1 MQESSENINNNDT
14 VRKKGGRAEKG
25 EERSVPENDL
35 HNDNNELSDESEE
48 AAVVGDEESTVIS
61 RQYRKPNFVKKILFF
76 CAGLEGVIV
85 QKEAFVVEHSK
96 YISIGLTVFYTAVL
110 SGLSG
115 GYAISRIFSNG
126 LVYVPFGL
134 LWSSIILNLD
144 RLVIIGLRRDSG
156 SGKGFLNWSY
166 GIGLDALGI
175 LSRIVLACFIGFIVS
190 EPLKLRLFKAEIN
203 QEYVRIL
210 ESEEEEKQ
218 AANRNLIIEDKKER
232 IQGLDENLRD
242 SRAEISRLR
251 VQLSQEIGG
260 DLGGDRGDGP
270 QARAIK
276 QEIEREDWNRQEITT
291 QVNALRDDIDD
302 LNESAALEQSGQD
315 SSSQNATVIDD
326 LSFLNSMKAMHRLSE
341 NDSTIRNINYF
352 ITALFI
358 VMEILPV
365 FLKFLFSKGMYED
378 LLERQNS
385 VYKSDIQD
393 EVKEIASA
401 QLLRENLREV
411 VRKASETEKDI
422 AKEKYDG
429 ILLEQRREV
438 QAKLKRVEVEIN
450 RQAEVQERL
459 NEFKTNFFA
468 KIIEEADLN
477 IREDIKNIGSEYIK
491 NVSDEAAT
499 LINDFTE
506 VYRKVIS
513 ERMPAARQKAEK
525 DAITNI
531 AKFGDENREL
541 IIASLNQISNE
552 ARKKVPA
559 QVSVLSDLIVK
570 DRFEELANLEEA
582 LNQAFR
588 DVVSQRLRTSKG
600 MKAEDYL
607 SQADELIERLDI
619 LRRNATQ
626 NIISDTEEN
635 LDEYMSSVAEEASN
649 ELVNVMRESLRD
661 YLLKKSQQDDY
672 IS

>member
-1 MQESSENINNNDT
+1 MQENSQDQETFSSNENADVREGRTEKKSND
-14 VRKKGGRAEKG
+14 
-25 EERSVPENDL
+25 D
-35 HNDNNELSDESEE
+35 DNSCNMNELSSEE
-48 AAVVGDEESTVIS
+48 TGENTVVKEEETTAIS
-61 RQYRKPNFVKKILFF
+61 ARYKKPNLIKKFLFF
-76 CAGLEGVIV
+76 CAGIEGVIV
-85 QKEAFVVEHSK
+85 QKEAFTVEHSK

-115 GYAISRIFSNG
+115 GYAISRIFSSG
-126 LVYVPFGL
+126 FVYVPFGL

-156 SGKGFLNWSY
+156 SSKGILVWIYSL
-166 GIGLDALGI
+166 GLDAIGI
-175 LSRIVLACFIGFIVS
+175 LSRLVLACFIGFIVS
-190 EPLKLRLFKAEIN
+190 EPLKLRLFQTEIN

-210 ESEEEEKQ
+210 EAEEEQ
-218 AANRNLIIEDKKER
+218 QRAANRELIIEDKKER
-232 IQGLDENLRD
+232 IQALETTLED
-242 SRAEISRLR
+242 SREEISRLR

-276 QEIEREDWNRQEITT
+276 QEIEREDQNRREITDKINT
-291 QVNALRDDIDD
+291 LRDDIDD
-302 LNESAALEQSGQD
+302 LNERAATLAQTNQD
-315 SSSQNATVIDD
+315 NVPQTTIDN

-385 VYKSDIQD
+385 TYKSDIQD
-393 EVKEIASA
+393 EIKEIVSA

-411 VRKASETEKDI
+411 VKKASETEKNI

-429 ILLEQRREV
+429 ILLEQKREV
-438 QAKLKRVEVEIN
+438 QAKLKRIEVEID

-459 NEFKTNFFA
+459 NKFKSNFFS
-468 KIIEEADLN
+468 KILEEADLN
-477 IREDIKNIGSEYIK
+477 LREDIKSIGDEYIK

-525 DAITNI
+525 DAVTNI

-600 MKAEDYL
+600 IKAEEYFG
-607 SQADELIERLDI
+607 QADDLIERLDI
-619 LRRNATQ
+619 LRRNATR
-626 NIISDTEEN
+626 NIINDTEEN
-635 LDEYMSSVAEEASN
+635 LDEYMSSVAAEASN
-649 ELVNVMRESLRD
+649 ELVNVMRESLRN
-661 YLLKKSQQDDY
+661 YLIKKSQEEY
-672 IS
+672 RN

>member
-1 MQESSENINNNDT
+1 MQESSRDRESVGSNDGED
-14 VRKKGGRAEKG
+14 RQERSAEK
-25 EERSVPENDL
+25 EFNEENDSYDKS
-35 HNDNNELSDESEE
+35 NDEISEKNEKATAFQD
-48 AAVVGDEESTVIS
+48 GESTEIS
-61 RQYRKPNFVKKILFF
+61 RPYRKPNAVKRFLFF
-76 CAGLEGVIV
+76 CAGIEGVIV

-115 GYAISRIFSNG
+115 GYAISRIFSSRW
-126 LVYVPFGL
+126 VYVPFGL

-156 SGKGFLNWSY
+156 SSKGALNWLY
-166 GIGLDALGI
+166 GIGLDAIGI

-190 EPLKLRLFKAEIN
+190 EPLKLRLFKTEIN
-203 QEYVRIL
+203 QEYARIL
-210 ESEEEEKQ
+210 GAEEEAQ
-218 AANRNLIIEDKKER
+218 RAANRNLIIEDKKER
-232 IQGLDENLRD
+232 IQSLEVTLRN
-242 SRAEISRLR
+242 SVEEISRLR

-260 DLGGDRGDGP
+260 NLGGDRGDGP

-276 QEIEREDWNRQEITT
+276 QEIEREDRNRQEITT
-291 QVNALRDDIDD
+291 QINTLRDDIDEI
-302 LNESAALEQSGQD
+302 NESAAISAQTNQD
-315 SSSQNATVIDD
+315 NFSQNTIDD

-352 ITALFI
+352 ITALFV

-393 EVKEIASA
+393 EVKEIVSA

-429 ILLEQRREV
+429 ILLEQKKEV
-438 QAKLKRVEVEIN
+438 RAKLRRVEVEID

-459 NEFKTNFFA
+459 NEFKRNFFS
-468 KIIEEADLN
+468 KILEEADLN

-525 DAITNI
+525 DAVTNI

-552 ARKKVPA
+552 AKKKVPA
-559 QVSVLSDLIVK
+559 QVSVLSDLIVR
-570 DRFEELANLEEA
+570 DRFEELSNLEQA

-588 DVVSQRLRTSKG
+588 DVISQRLQMSKG
-600 MKAEDYL
+600 IRAEDYF
-607 SQADELIERLDI
+607 SQADELIERLDV

-626 NIISDTEEN
+626 NIINDTEEN
-635 LDEYMSSVAEEASN
+635 LDEYMNSVAIEASN

-661 YLLKKSQQDDY
+661 YLLKKSQQDEY
-672 IS
+672 IN